1 MGING
6 YFLTL
11 SSNAATIFST
21 GPMTQVSSAGLSSSS
36 RGLVLLAVDG
46 RFQRQHDDKDCADDN
61 RRPHCHAR
69 ATLNRSSAP
78 IK

>member
-46 RFQRQHDDKDCADDN
+46 RFQRQHDDKTVLTTIADLIATQE
-61 RRPHCHAR
+61 RP
-69 ATLNRSSAP
+69 
-78 IK
+78 